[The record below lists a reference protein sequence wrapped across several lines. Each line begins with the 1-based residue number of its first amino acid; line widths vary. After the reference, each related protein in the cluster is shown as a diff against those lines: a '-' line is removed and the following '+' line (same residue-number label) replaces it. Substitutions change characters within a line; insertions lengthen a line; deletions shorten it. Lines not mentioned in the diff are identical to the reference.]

1 LYEQVKDLDIASPEL
16 TGNWEKTL
24 KDIELGETLKSTF
37 DAEII
42 QYTGHLLGQL
52 KELDVDFAQ
61 DGLKCPKC
69 NKGAIT
75 ENKKAFGCNRWKQG
89 CDFVIWKEQ
98 SGKSLT
104 MAVATEI
111 VEKGESKLIK
121 GFKNKEGKSFDA
133 FLTLSPE
140 FKVRKRFPSLEDK
153 VLGECPK
160 CKKAQIVAG
169 KKAYGCMGYKEGC
182 DFKVYLE
189 NFGKKLTESQLKTL
203 ISGKKTNKLKGFK
216 TPSGKE
222 FEAFLAL
229 DQDFKLKFQ
238 KP

>member
-1 LYEQVKDLDIASPEL
+1 
-16 TGNWEKTL
+16 
-24 KDIELGETLKSTF
+24 
-37 DAEII
+37 
-42 QYTGHLLGQL
+42 
-52 KELDVDFAQ
+52 
-61 DGLKCPKC
+61 
-69 NKGAIT
+69 
-75 ENKKAFGCNRWKQG
+75 
-89 CDFVIWKEQ
+89 
-98 SGKSLT
+98 